1 MNDQP
6 QGGGVAQQP
15 QRQPQPTLLDRS
27 DVRVK
32 HASGFGDTLA
42 AFWQRVR
49 SGDLGSLP
57 VIVGLAVLHFTCLP
71 YNKLRKILMVSVS
84 ATFLFCITALRGTF
98 GLVDLSASSV
108 LILVVFALLAYPFMR
123 TLTIGFGQL
132 HSHAEARAERRT
144 KPAGRHLAGGTK
156 K

>member
-1 MNDQP
+1 
-6 QGGGVAQQP
+6 
-15 QRQPQPTLLDRS
+15 
-27 DVRVK
+27 
-32 HASGFGDTLA
+32 
-42 AFWQRVR
+42 
-49 SGDLGSLP
+49 
-57 VIVGLAVLHFTCLP
+57 
-71 YNKLRKILMVSVS
+71 MVSVS

-108 LILVVFALLAYPFMR
+108 LILVVFAFLAYPFMR